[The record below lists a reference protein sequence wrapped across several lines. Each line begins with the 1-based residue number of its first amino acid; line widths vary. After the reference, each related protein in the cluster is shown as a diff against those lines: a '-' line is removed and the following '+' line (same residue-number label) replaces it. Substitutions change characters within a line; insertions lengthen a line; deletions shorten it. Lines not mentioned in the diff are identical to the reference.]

1 LDIPSPFLALPNDSS
16 TKKGFKKKSPGPLTL
31 MKNNSVALGLSA
43 KIIK

>member
-1 LDIPSPFLALPNDSS
+1 MTLPQKKVEKKIPVPV
-16 TKKGFKKKSPGPLTL
+16 TL